1 MLVVEHLRNGVGVA
15 LVDDGVL
22 RVAAVVVPTR
32 EARRH
37 AQVLVVATTEAADPA
52 GPPKPRDPHPV
63 AHGEAVA
70 PLAQGIDGANDLARL
85 DDIVPADAIAGD
97 RYGDMRFVGIEA
109 RAAN

>member
-22 RVAAVVVPTR
+22 RVAAVVVPAR

-52 GPPKPRDPHPV
+52 GPPKPRDPHPI
-63 AHGEAVA
+63 AHREPVA
-70 PLAQGIDGANDLARL
+70 PLAQGIDGANDLVSRHHVWPL
-85 DDIVPADAIAGD
+85 C
-97 RYGDMRFVGIEA
+97 R
-109 RAAN
+109 